1 MKKAL
6 LFIMAFVCFT
16 LNAFELPKDN
26 INTPDAGIGDQWK
39 SLRLELTKRN
49 YNTKLIY
56 EDKLKEKAPCG
67 HCPKYMDLTSQVNK
81 ILDELKKQPE
91 VNNTDTF
98 TSVNDLKFLYYTVK
112 SVQEDGKSKCK
123 RFGDVT
129 PDLKPTRLDGE
140 MKLLARDV
148 FKFDGITTLQVL
160 NPATEE
166 IAYYYRGTGDQSH
179 IIVQALMTKEGGQ
192 LRYYHYYPTEK
203 EKNPYN
209 LPALNGEFKE
219 ENKEEKIFSGHL
231 VPLENQMLSPGEEK
245 EKAKTSTNDYAIKLK
260 PKLKNFEMGN
270 AQITHQVSEGMKLKA
285 ESHFGLKGNDAR
297 IDVLNVNGE
306 KIVEVSL
313 VTKLNGKT
321 EHKIHIPYSVNILE
335 KDDVK
340 ILGSIKEE
348 TNAQQITLAL
358 TDKYGPYFRSEVFK
372 NKDLGTTRM
381 SISRDIAL
389 SKKESMSVSVG
400 KSEEKLRY
408 MSLSHTKAIKENVTV
423 MMNVKID
430 ENRKATFYYQLN
442 AKF

>member
-6 LFIMAFVCFT
+6 LLIMAFVCFT

-26 INTPDAGIGDQWK
+26 INAPNAGIADLWK
-39 SLRLELTKRN
+39 TLRLELTKKKF
-49 YNTKLIY
+49 NTKLLY
-56 EDKLKEKAPCG
+56 EDHLKEKAPCS
-67 HCPKYMDLTSQVNK
+67 HCPKYMELTSQVNK

-91 VNNTDTF
+91 VENAEVL

-112 SVQEDGKSKCK
+112 SVQEDGKSKCN

-129 PDLKPTRLDGE
+129 TDLKPTRLDGE

-160 NPATEE
+160 NPKTEE
-166 IAYYYRGTGDQSH
+166 ITYYYRGTGDQSH
-179 IIVQALMTKEGGQ
+179 IIVQAIISKEGGQ
-192 LRYYHYYPTEK
+192 LRYYHYYPTEE

-209 LPALNGEFKE
+209 LPDLSGAD
-219 ENKEEKIFSGHL
+219 KEEKVFSGYL
-231 VPLENQMLSPGEEK
+231 QSIDSTSQVGNEENG
-245 EKAKTSTNDYAIKLK
+245 KTTKNNTNEYDINFK
-260 PKLKNFEMGN
+260 PKLKNFEMGK
-270 AQITHQVSEGMKLKA
+270 AQITHHVSEGLKVKA

-306 KIVEVSL
+306 KMVEVSL

-335 KDDVK
+335 KNEVK
-340 ILGSIKEE
+340 IFGSIKEE
-348 TNAQQITLAL
+348 TEAQQITLAL
-358 TDKYGPYFRSEVFK
+358 TDKYGAYFRSEVFK
-372 NKDLGTTRM
+372 NKNLGTTRM
-381 SISRDIAL
+381 SISRDVAL
-389 SKKESMSVSVG
+389 SQKESMSISVG
-400 KSEEKLRY
+400 KSEDKLRY
-408 MSLSHTKAIKENVTV
+408 MSLTHTKAIKENVTV
-423 MMNVKID
+423 VMNVKID